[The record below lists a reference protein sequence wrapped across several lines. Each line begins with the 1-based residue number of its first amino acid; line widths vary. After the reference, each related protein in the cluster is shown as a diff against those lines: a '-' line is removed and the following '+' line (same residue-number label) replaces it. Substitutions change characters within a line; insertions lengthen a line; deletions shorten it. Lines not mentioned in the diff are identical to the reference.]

1 MSQMDEQL
9 AQGLPVEGQHEHTLD
24 GKGRMSIPAEFRGS
38 LALTEGSELVVTRH
52 LKERCLLV
60 FWPESWDAF
69 KEAVGK
75 APPQVSTALSRIVCG
90 SSRRVRL
97 DKLGRIQIPS
107 VLRKYADLD
116 GKCSV
121 LGQRERL
128 EIWSMAVW
136 DETHGPQQYQ
146 ELDLSEFML

>member
-1 MSQMDEQL
+1 MARMEEEL
-9 AQGLPVEGQHEHTLD
+9 THGLPVEGQHEHTLD
-24 GKGRMSIPAEFRGS
+24 GKGRVSIPAEFRS
-38 LALTEGSELVVTRH
+38 TLELSEGSELVVTRH

-60 FWPESWDAF
+60 FWPASWDAF
-69 KEAVGK
+69 KETVEQAT
-75 APPQVSTALSRIVCG
+75 PQISTALSRIVCG
-90 SSRRVRL
+90 SSRRVRV
-97 DKLGRIQIPS
+97 DKLGRIQVPS

-121 LGQRERL
+121 LGQRNRL

-146 ELDLSEFML
+146 ELDLSGFML